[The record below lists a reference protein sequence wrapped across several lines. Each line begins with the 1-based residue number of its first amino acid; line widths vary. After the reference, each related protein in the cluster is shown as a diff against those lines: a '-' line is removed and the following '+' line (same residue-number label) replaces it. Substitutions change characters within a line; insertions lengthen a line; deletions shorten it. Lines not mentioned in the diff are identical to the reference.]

1 MAPKNQKPAGL
12 PAFFSKMS
20 GEMSCAVTAASIV
33 AKGEDSMVPF
43 PDPMLTWV
51 TGGGIALNRLNIY
64 TGMSGTGKTFLCAM
78 AAGLLQKRRPNAWII
93 ILDVEYYYDSR
104 PERVKRL
111 EQFGINLERTFII
124 SSNEPD
130 VIFARLSDLEA
141 SLKTGEMEVCALI
154 ADSFGA
160 LEDPAT
166 ANKLNEGEVGAA
178 GNKMGGTAKLIK
190 PLVIRLLRI
199 AAEQKVT
206 VLAVQHAMEDIQA
219 AQRSMGKGP
228 KKWIVLGGQALRLMS
243 DVMLISENVE
253 RKDALIAS
261 GDTSVENEDKDV
273 VAVGKTVRFRG
284 LKSRDTMEGKTA
296 EVKFNF
302 DTCQMVQKEQSLF
315 RLATLLGVIVHPVNA
330 DTGVENV
337 RYWCFKDTPEQKWH
351 GADQVAQ
358 ALNDV
363 RLYDRVFEACMA
375 VKDTPKFEAGTTI
388 ELGKEQ

>member
-1 MAPKNQKPAGL
+1 MAPKSPKTPGV

-20 GEMSCAVTAASIV
+20 AEMNCAVTAASIV
-33 AKGEDSMVPF
+33 AKNEESMVPF

-78 AAGLLQKRRPNAWII
+78 AAGLLQKRRPEAWVI
-93 ILDVEYYYDSR
+93 ILDVEYYYDNR

-111 EQFGINLERTFII
+111 ESFGINLEKTFII

-141 SLKTGEMEVCALI
+141 SLKAGEMEVCALV

-160 LEDPAT
+160 LEDPST
-166 ANKLNEGEVGAA
+166 ANKLNEGEIGAA

-243 DVMLISENVE
+243 DVLLISENVE
-253 RKDALIAS
+253 RKDALIAA
-261 GDTSVENEDKDV
+261 GDVSVENEDKGV
-273 VAVGKTVRFRG
+273 VAVGKTVRFRC
-284 LKSRDTMEGKTA
+284 LKSRDTMEGKVCD
-296 EVKFNF
+296 VKFNF
-302 DTCQMVQKEQSLF
+302 DTCQMVQREQSLYN
-315 RLATLLGVIVHPVNA
+315 LATLLGIICHPVNP
-330 DTGVENV
+330 DTGAENV
-337 RYWCFKDTPEQKWH
+337 RYWCFRETPEVKWH
-351 GADQVAQ
+351 GEGQ
-358 ALNDV
+358 ALTALADS
-363 RLYDRVFEACMA
+363 RLYDAVFQACLA
-375 VKDTPKFEAGTTI
+375 VKDTPKYTTDTTI
-388 ELGKEQ
+388 ELGKE